1 MRLLMLIVA
10 LIVSG
15 AAPAVAGPF
24 EDGIT
29 AYKEGDYATARRLL
43 RPLAEQGDAR
53 AQFSIGAMYTLG
65 QGVPQDYAAAV
76 SWYRKAAEQ
85 GEPSASLP
93 SGMYAD
99 GKGVPLDNVR
109 AHMWFN
115 LSGAQ
120 GNADAAKERDIIAA
134 RMTPAQIGEAQK
146 LAREWKPK
154 R

>member
-93 SGMYAD
+93 SAPCTPTARACRWTTCGRTCGSISA
-99 GKGVPLDNVR
+99 VPR
-109 AHMWFN
+109 AMPMPPR
-115 LSGAQ
+115 
-120 GNADAAKERDIIAA
+120 NATSSPR
-134 RMTPAQIGEAQK
+134 G
-146 LAREWKPK
+146 
-154 R
+154 